1 MKGLEEQLPMY
12 EFTDHEKKI
21 IEAIYEAGGKIFRT
35 ELRKK
40 ISGSNT
46 TFIKK
51 ILALKNKGIIVEVK
65 ERDSKNGRLKTA
77 YTFTDYAASI
87 LKFKEKVDAE
97 GWFIASQKIWLLPE
111 LTKISK
117 AIFKDSLMNLK
128 GLDVKDGQM
137 YLEILLA
144 SNKKPEVNDHIRET
158 LTSCSA
164 FLQNLLVNKLKY
176 KFTDEVEG
184 YIILRYKFDK
194 ETEHQ
199 KNLSNHIIK
208 YLEAEDPI
216 QQHRVLSEI
225 VESAIRDSQTIDIL
239 ALNALIAAY
248 SMGWTKQFKSVID
261 KYREYTS
268 GREPI
273 QLTRIECI
281 ISALNVL
288 KKLFYE
294 SQKMTVKPD
303 SISAR

>member
-1 MKGLEEQLPMY
+1 MKDLNKPLPMY

-21 IEAIYEAGGKIFRT
+21 IEAIYKAGGKIFRT

-40 ISGSNT
+40 IGGSNT

-51 ILALKNKGIIVEVK
+51 ILALKNKGIIREVK
-65 ERDSKNGRLKTA
+65 ERDLKNGRLKTA
-77 YTFTDYAASI
+77 YAFTDYAVRI
-87 LKFKEKVDAE
+87 LNFKEKVDCE

-111 LTKISK
+111 LTKISR
-117 AIFKDSLMNLK
+117 AIFKDTFMDLK
-128 GLDVKDGQM
+128 GLDVKDGQI
-137 YLEILLA
+137 YLEVLFA
-144 SNKKPEVNDHIRET
+144 SNKKPEVDDNIRET
-158 LTSCSA
+158 LTSCIA
-164 FLQNLLVNKLKY
+164 FLQNLLINRLRY
-176 KFTDEVEG
+176 KVTDGVEG

-199 KNLSNHIIK
+199 KNLSSHVIK
-208 YLEAEDPI
+208 YLETEDPI
-216 QQHRVLSEI
+216 HQHRVLSEI
-225 VESAIRDSQTIDIL
+225 VELAIRDSQTIDIL
-239 ALNALIAAY
+239 ALNALITAY
-248 SMGWTKQFKSVID
+248 SMGWTKHFRSVIN

-294 SQKMTVKPD
+294 SRKMAVKLD
-303 SISAR
+303 SAPIR